1 LSRMTSH
8 VPLGESSPLSI
19 NTSSI
24 LTTYQRHD
32 NTGKLLPGTIGAS
45 ALQRQWIGLS
55 AVGDETTVDPLPT
68 PPHPSA
74 PPYLESIDIEVGFL
88 RRGAQATEAFS
99 ADEMS
104 RNFLKAF
111 SGIVFAPGQ
120 LLVFEFHGQNLKA
133 LVKGVGILE
142 LADEQ
147 RRGGQQGRRQ
157 DNMGILM
164 DKTDVGFLKAGDS
177 PIKIKSSSKK

>member
-1 LSRMTSH
+1 M
-8 VPLGESSPLSI
+8 
-19 NTSSI
+19 
-24 LTTYQRHD
+24 
-32 NTGKLLPGTIGAS
+32 
-45 ALQRQWIGLS
+45 
-55 AVGDETTVDPLPT
+55 
-68 PPHPSA
+68 
-74 PPYLESIDIEVGFL
+74 
-88 RRGAQATEAFS
+88 AQATEAFS

-120 LLVFEFHGQNLKA
+120 LFVFEFHGQNLKA

>member
-1 LSRMTSH
+1 MTFHS
-8 VPLGESSPLSI
+8 
-19 NTSSI
+19 
-24 LTTYQRHD
+24 HD

-55 AVGDETTVDPLPT
+55 AIGDETTVEPLPT

-74 PPYLESIDIEVGFL
+74 PPYLESIDIEVGFM
-88 RRGAQATEAFS
+88 RRGAQATEVYN
-99 ADEMS
+99 ADEMT
-104 RNFLKAF
+104 RNFVKAF
-111 SGIVFAPGQ
+111 NGIVFAPGQ

-147 RRGGQQGRRQ
+147 RMGGQQGRRQ

-164 DKTDVGFLKAGDS
+164 DKSDVGFLKAGDS